1 MTTIGIIGGTGLY
14 ALEGLTQVREIKVDT
29 PFGAPSD
36 VLVTGKL
43 GGAQLVFLPRHGRG
57 HRLSPTEVP
66 YRANVYAMK
75 SLGAEWLVS
84 VSSVGSMREDL
95 HPGDMVIVDQYID
108 RTRMRTETFFG
119 DGVVA
124 HVSMAHPVCP
134 RLAKHLAVAGRA
146 TGATVHDRGTLVCIE
161 GPAFSTLAESRAY
174 RAQGIDVIGMTA
186 MPEAKLAREAE
197 LHYAT
202 VAMVTDYDCW
212 HESEGHVTVDA
223 VVAMLKKNGA
233 TAKKMLEHALSAVA
247 AIPGTCG
254 CTTALG
260 AALQTDRSV
269 VAQERID
276 DLGPLVAKY
285 YT

>member
-14 ALEGLTQVREIKVDT
+14 ALDGLTQVREIKVDT

-57 HRLSPTEVP
+57 HHLSPSEVP

-75 SLGAEWLVS
+75 SLGAEWLIS

-95 HPGDMVIVDQYID
+95 HPGDMVMVDQYLD
-108 RTRMRTETFFG
+108 RTRLRAESFFG
-119 DGVVA
+119 NGIVA

-134 RLAKHLAVAGRA
+134 RLAKHLAASGRA
-146 TGATVHDRGTLVCIE
+146 TGAAVHDGGTLVCIE
-161 GPAFSTLAESRAY
+161 GPAFSTLAESVAY
-174 RAQGIDVIGMTA
+174 RGQGVDVIGMTA

-223 VVAMLKKNGA
+223 VLAMLKKNGA
-233 TAKKMLEHALSAVA
+233 TAKKMLEHALSSVA
-247 AIPGTCG
+247 TIEGACG
-254 CTTALG
+254 CASALKS
-260 AALQTDRSV
+260 ALQTDKASV
-269 VAQERID
+269 PQDRID
-276 DLGPLVAKY
+276 DLRPLVGKY